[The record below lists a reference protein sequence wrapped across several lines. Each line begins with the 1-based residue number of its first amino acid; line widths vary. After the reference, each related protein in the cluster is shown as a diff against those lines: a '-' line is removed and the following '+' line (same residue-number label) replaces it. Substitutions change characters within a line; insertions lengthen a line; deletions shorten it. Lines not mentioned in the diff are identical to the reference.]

1 MKGTIEEMQRRTF
14 GRTGLPVSPLGFG
27 GAPIGLLETDQQQVS
42 TILNQLL
49 DDGVNLIDTAASY
62 AGSEEAIGK
71 AIGHRRNDY
80 VLISKCGRHSD
91 DLPGQDWSPRLI
103 SATLDRTLNRLR
115 TDWLDAMLLHSC
127 DLETLKRYEALEALV
142 RARDAGKIRFVGYS
156 GDNEAAAF
164 AAAHPAV
171 AVLETSV
178 SIVDQANIDTVLPVA
193 RKHEVGVIAK
203 RPIANAAWRSPE
215 SQPAFYR
222 EYASDYHRRFQAMNL
237 HLQDLDLDVDPDTAG
252 WAEVALRFTL
262 SQPSV
267 ATAIVGTTNP
277 QNARRNIHAAARPPL
292 SDKTIQHIRDAFE
305 RARHAGHQSWPALT

>member
-1 MKGTIEEMQRRTF
+1 MKGTVEEMQRRTF

-71 AIGHRRNDY
+71 AIGHRRNEY
-80 VLISKCGRHSD
+80 ILVSKCGRHSD
-91 DLPGQDWSPRLI
+91 DLPGQDWSARLI
-103 SATLDRTLNRLR
+103 SATVDRSLKRLR

-127 DLETLKRYEALEALV
+127 DLETLKREEALEALV

-171 AVLETSV
+171 AVLEVSV
-178 SIVDQANIDTVLPVA
+178 NVVDQANIDTVIPVA
-193 RKHEVGVIAK
+193 RKHDAGVIAK
-203 RPIANAAWRSPE
+203 RPIANAAWRPPE
-215 SQPAFYR
+215 TQPGFYR
-222 EYASDYHRRFQAMNL
+222 EYASDYHHRFQAMNL
-237 HLQDLDLDVDPDTAG
+237 HLQDLDLEPGITA

-262 SQPSV
+262 SQPGV
-267 ATAIVGTTNP
+267 AAAIVGTTNP
-277 QNARRNIHAAARPPL
+277 QNAHRNLHAAAQPPL
-292 SDKTIQHIRDAFE
+292 SGRTIQRIRNAFE
-305 RARHAGHQSWPALT
+305 RARHASHQSWPALT